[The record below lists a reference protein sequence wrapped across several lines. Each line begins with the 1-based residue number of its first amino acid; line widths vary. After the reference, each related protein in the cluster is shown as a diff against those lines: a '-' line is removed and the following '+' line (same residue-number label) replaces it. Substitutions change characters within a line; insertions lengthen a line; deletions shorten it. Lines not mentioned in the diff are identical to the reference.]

1 MKLHTFNA
9 PNPFRVHVFVVEK
22 GIEIPTQ
29 KIDLMSG
36 GHRDPAF
43 LAKNSLGEVPVLALD
58 DGTFLPESVAIC
70 RYLEALHPTPSL
82 IGATP
87 LEAARIEMWN
97 RRMELRLFET
107 IGNVA
112 RHSFE
117 FFAETVDQIPAFA
130 ASQKKAMEGRWR
142 WLDAE
147 LADGR
152 TYLVDDAFSVA
163 DITGMACLMVC
174 DFAQIDLPKDTP
186 NVARWE
192 AAVRGRPSW
201 NKARE
206 LV

>member
-9 PNPFRVHVFVVEK
+9 PNPFRVHVFMVEK

-29 KIDLMSG
+29 KIDLMNG
-36 GHRDPAF
+36 GHRDPSF
-43 LAKNSLGEVPVLALD
+43 LAKNSLGEVPVLELD
-58 DGTFLPESVAIC
+58 DGAFLPESVAIC
-70 RYLEALHPTPSL
+70 RYLEHLHPTPAL
-82 IGATP
+82 MGANAA
-87 LEAARIEMWN
+87 EAARIEMWN

-117 FFAETVDQIPAFA
+117 FFAQSVDQIPAFA
-130 ASQKKAMEGRWR
+130 EAQKKAMEQRWR

-152 TYLVDDAFSVA
+152 TYICEDAFSIA
-163 DITGMACLMVC
+163 DITGMACLMVG
-174 DFAQIDLPKDTP
+174 DFAGLTAPADAT

-201 NKARE
+201 EKARG